1 MVVSSP
7 QNLFTAWGEV
17 PVGKSWMSRT
27 RSENTDHPYGRSVA
41 RLIDEFNRLP
51 GIGRKS
57 AERLTNYI
65 LSCPAGDAVAL
76 ADAIRDVRNTVRKCS
91 VCFNLTES
99 DICDLCRDPRRD
111 ARLVC
116 VVEQP
121 KDVVALES
129 SGAFTG
135 RYHVLGGRIAPLEG
149 IGPEDLTIHQ
159 LVSRVRRD
167 GVRELVMATNPTLE
181 GDGTALFIT
190 NLLADDDVKITR
202 LARGIASGSV
212 LEFANREM
220 LADALKGRQSF

>member
-1 MVVSSP
+1 MARAG
-7 QNLFTAWGEV
+7 TE
-17 PVGKSWMSRT
+17 T
-27 RSENTDHPYGRSVA
+27 EHPYGESVG

-65 LSCPAGDAVAL
+65 LSCNHAEAEGL
-76 ADAIRDVRNTVRKCS
+76 SSAIMGVKNS
-91 VCFNLTES
+91 VKRCKECFNLTETEVCG
-99 DICDLCRDPRRD
+99 ICQDPRRD
-111 ARLVC
+111 ATVVC

-121 KDVVALES
+121 KDVVALEA
-129 SGAFTG
+129 SGAFHG

-149 IGPEDLTIHQ
+149 IGPENLTINQ
-159 LVSRVRRD
+159 LVRRVRRD
-167 GVRELVMATNPTLE
+167 GVKEIVMATNPTLE

-190 NLLADDDVKITR
+190 NLLEGDDVSMTR

-212 LEFANREM
+212 LEFANSEM